1 MVYFFIIIIF
11 NNWTSFFVCSIMF
24 LCMTVLAEE
33 TATREVWEE
42 TGVRAGNCVEDYVA
56 YILLIPVIC

>member
-1 MVYFFIIIIF
+1 
-11 NNWTSFFVCSIMF
+11 MF

-56 YILLIPVIC
+56 YILRLLIAAIC